1 MPFVLIGVLPG
12 LAFTGNP
19 FGFMAFLGTVALI
32 GVYVNHKIYF
42 VDRALELVRRGA
54 TVKEAIQQAGTD
66 RIRPVVLTA
75 LTAVLG
81 LLPLTL
87 KGGPLWSAF
96 GWVTVFGLVASIPL
110 SRVLGG
116 ALMAMGYRWWSRLLV
131 GGSTGPWVHQVQS
144 PRCWGEC
151 SWS

>member
-1 MPFVLIGVLPG
+1 VPFVLIGVLPG

-96 GWVTVFGLVASIPL
+96 GWVNVFGLVASIPL
-110 SRVLGG
+110 SLVLVP
-116 ALMAMGYRWWSRLLV
+116 ALMAIVYRSRP
-131 GGSTGPWVHQVQS
+131 T
-144 PRCWGEC
+144 
-151 SWS
+151 